1 MFRATIKNVL
11 AHKLRLALTALSVVL
26 GVSFVTGTFVL
37 GDTLNHTFDQLFHDA
52 YKNTDVQVRS
62 QVAFKASEG
71 DSNRNPVP
79 QELAAE
85 VAKVPGVKAVEGSVQ
100 GYAQM
105 IDKHGKAI
113 SSQAPTFGSSLHEVR
128 ELSSF
133 RIKEGR
139 APRGADE
146 VAIDAGT
153 AKKHDFHVGDKVKIL
168 FSGAPEEFTVSAITS
183 FGSAD
188 NLAGATTASFDLP
201 TAQRVLGKF
210 GLVDGVDVVAA
221 DGVSPSQLKASI
233 QAALPQGLEAVTGT
247 QLAQENAG
255 DVKGNLAFFTQ
266 ALLVFAGISLFVG
279 AFIIVNTFS

>member
-1 MFRATIKNVL
+1 MFKATIKNVL

-71 DSNRNPVP
+71 DANRNPVP

-85 VAKVPGVKAVEGSVQ
+85 IAKVPGVKAVEGGVQ
-100 GYAQM
+100 GYAQI

-113 SSQAPTFGSSLHEVR
+113 APQAPTFGSSLHEVR

-133 RIKEGR
+133 TIKQGR
-139 APRGADE
+139 APRGADQ

-153 AKKHDFHVGDKVKIL
+153 AKKYGFHVGDKVRIL
-168 FSGAPEEFTVSAITS
+168 FSAAPEEFTVSAITS

-188 NLAGATTASFDLP
+188 NLAGATM
-201 TAQRVLGKF
+201 
-210 GLVDGVDVVAA
+210 
-221 DGVSPSQLKASI
+221 
-233 QAALPQGLEAVTGT
+233 
-247 QLAQENAG
+247 
-255 DVKGNLAFFTQ
+255 
-266 ALLVFAGISLFVG
+266 
-279 AFIIVNTFS
+279 